1 MARDLFEV
9 LYLAI
14 YAVYLDEEKGA
25 HRPALQV
32 VACHPAEGIRCPV
45 ALIEMRDGH
54 RSKVIAR
61 LARVLLRLPRPEAL
75 LALATDCGLV
85 ERAIRSEEHTSELQ
99 SLMRISYAVFCL
111 KKKTNQHDM
120 TTSKNNSAHHTW

>member
-61 LARVLLRLPRPEAL
+61 LDRVLLRLHRPEAL

-85 ERAIRSEEHTSELQ
+85 ERAIVAQADRKSTRL
-99 SLMRISYAVFCL
+99 
-111 KKKTNQHDM
+111 
-120 TTSKNNSAHHTW
+120 NSSH

>member
-1 MARDLFEV
+1 MASDRFEV

-14 YAVYLDEEKGA
+14 DAVYLAEEKGG

-85 ERAIRSEEHTSELQ
+85 ERAIVAQALAMAQVRRSEEHTSELQ
-99 SLMRISYAVFCL
+99 SLMRISYAVLCL
-111 KKKTNQHDM
+111 KKKTNNLS
-120 TTSKNNSAHHTW
+120 T

>member
-75 LALATDCGLV
+75 LALATDCGLAA
-85 ERAIRSEEHTSELQ
+85 RAIVAQALAMAPVRCPPLAPRLVPGRHNRGDLC
-99 SLMRISYAVFCL
+99 AVL
-111 KKKTNQHDM
+111 T
-120 TTSKNNSAHHTW
+120 AIEA

>member
-1 MARDLFEV
+1 MRISDWSSDVCSSDLERNWEAMARDRFEV

-14 YAVYLDEEKGA
+14 DAVYLNEEKGA

-75 LALATDCGLV
+75 LAL
-85 ERAIRSEEHTSELQ
+85 RSEERRVGKECVGTCRSRW
-99 SLMRISYAVFCL
+99 SPYY
-111 KKKTNQHDM
+111 
-120 TTSKNNSAHHTW
+120 